1 MFRLRALWF
10 IFPLIGV
17 SYAISIAV
25 RGLWIG
31 PYLAGVFGADTATI
45 GRATLIMGLAMIA
58 GTLAYG
64 PLDKALRSRKWMI
77 AGGSFAALIAAV
89 VLIIIPSQ
97 SAGLSIAMMCAI
109 GFFGATY
116 PVIMAHGRSFL
127 PPHLIGRGVTM
138 LNLFSIGGVGLLQFL
153 SGNVFSSAVPAATT
167 SDPFVAV
174 FTLFAMSLAV
184 GLVIYLFS
192 SDSPN

>member
-1 MFRLRALWF
+1 
-10 IFPLIGV
+10 
-17 SYAISIAV
+17 
-25 RGLWIG
+25 
-31 PYLAGVFGADTATI
+31 
-45 GRATLIMGLAMIA
+45 
-58 GTLAYG
+58 
-64 PLDKALRSRKWMI
+64 
-77 AGGSFAALIAAV
+77 V
-89 VLIIIPSQ
+89 VLIIIPSR

-153 SGNVFSSAVPAATT
+153 SGNVFSSAVPAATA

-184 GLVIYLFS
+184 GLVFYLFS